1 MRTVLRVLAAAA
13 IAAAAGD
20 ASATNGMRMI
30 GFGPVQD
37 AMGGANAAAGLD
49 AASVLTNPAT
59 LSNLSGRIDF
69 GASYFKP
76 SVEYKATQPGGLPP
90 GMVVGTSGFVTSD
103 RGGSPIPAF
112 GLVVPIT
119 DSLRFGL
126 GAYGVG
132 GMGVDFQQN
141 LYGGT
146 TFSSYSQMRFT
157 PGVSYR
163 VNELL
168 AIGATANLAFATME
182 YQAASGFGQASH
194 DSSSSFGGG
203 ATFGVLVTPAEW
215 IRIGAAYETTS
226 WFRSFEFNVPAQPA
240 LGLPAGHDRISFN
253 QPQSA
258 TLGFAVTPVRPLLV
272 AVDVQWIRW
281 SETNGTNQPTF
292 TASDGAL
299 PWNLNWEDQI
309 VYKVGAQY
317 TLPRKVMLRAGY
329 NYGKKPLDSSRA
341 FENIAFPA
349 IAEHHLTAGIG
360 HEITHRA
367 SINAAFG
374 WSPRATLRGSNPNMP
389 QNGGQA
395 IQSYEARMSQVSFD
409 MGFAYLF

>member
-1 MRTVLRVLAAAA
+1 MKTMLRVLAAAA

-37 AMGGANAAAGLD
+37 GMGGANAAAGLD

-59 LSNLSGRIDF
+59 MSGLPGRIDF

-76 SVEYKATQPGGLPP
+76 KVEYSATAPAGA
-90 GMVVGTSGFVTSD
+90 GTVMSSGATLTSD
-103 RGGSPIPAF
+103 RGGSPVPAF
-112 GLVVPIT
+112 GLVVPMS
-119 DSLRFGL
+119 DDLRFGL

-163 VNELL
+163 VNDLL
-168 AIGATANLAFATME
+168 SVGVTANLAYATME
-182 YQAASGFGQASH
+182 YAAASGMGQAGH
-194 DSSSSFGGG
+194 DSASSFGGG
-203 ATFGVLVTPAEW
+203 ATLGLLVTPAEW
-215 IRIGAAYETTS
+215 LRVGAAYETTT
-226 WFRSFEFNVPAQPA
+226 WFRSFEFNTPAQPA
-240 LGLPAGHDRISFN
+240 LGLSAGHDRISFN

-258 TLGFAVTPVRPLLV
+258 TLGLAVNPFRPLLL
-272 AVDVQWIRW
+272 ALDVQWIRW
-281 SETNGTNQPTF
+281 SESNGQNQPTF
-292 TASDGAL
+292 TASNGAL
-299 PWNLNWEDQI
+299 PWNLNWSNQI

-329 NYGKKPLDSSRA
+329 NYGKTPVDSTRA
-341 FENIAFPA
+341 FENVAFPA

-360 HEITHRA
+360 HEITKKA

-374 WSPRATLRGSNPNMP
+374 WSPTKTLTGSNPN
-389 QNGGQA
+389 QGIASYQA
-395 IQSYEARMSQVSFD
+395 KMSQLSFD
-409 MGFAYLF
+409 AGFAYLF